1 VNAYA
6 KAFILDVGG
15 QEGNLMQDVD
25 FDIANGGNLKVAL
38 EDAGSNQKALVT
50 DLDIEGVEI
59 HQQNDDGVTT
69 LRPDADTTPQPN
81 DHFAFTALIT
91 PDDPNTG
98 GNEGAVIQDVTYST
112 DGTRTGGNPNDD
124 TFGDQGGGLDYLWG
138 GGGAD
143 VLTGG
148 NGADFLNGGVG
159 IDQVIGGAG
168 DDILVFDSIDALLD
182 GGAGTDVLRVD
193 SDANLTGNTAIQLI
207 EVILLTEDA
216 AGDAGVGID
225 LTITAQDV
233 LNFTGVNNELYV
245 VGTAGDEITLDA
257 GWTNGGQ
264 ASVNGADFMVY
275 TSGTATV
282 NVDVDVTVIAA

>member
-1 VNAYA
+1 
-6 KAFILDVGG
+6 
-15 QEGNLMQDVD
+15 M
-25 FDIANGGNLKVAL
+25 
-38 EDAGSNQKALVT
+38 
-50 DLDIEGVEI
+50 
-59 HQQNDDGVTT
+59 
-69 LRPDADTTPQPN
+69 
-81 DHFAFTALIT
+81 
-91 PDDPNTG
+91 
-98 GNEGAVIQDVTYST
+98 
-112 DGTRTGGNPNDD
+112 
-124 TFGDQGGGLDYLWG
+124 
-138 GGGAD
+138 
-143 VLTGG
+143 LTGG

-168 DDILVFDSIDALLD
+168 DDILVFDSIDTLLD

-193 SDANLTGNTAIQLI
+193 SDANLTGNNAIQLI

-233 LNFTGVNNELYV
+233 LNFTGANNELYV